1 MMVRRD
7 HLPAGS
13 LMENHAMPRRHAALV
28 LALLLAAPGCGRFR
42 SQRGASTPDPSGL
55 FASLDLPQALDRAR
69 SGGQIVMV
77 DVYTDWCGWCKKLDR
92 ETYSDRRVREA
103 LREFVPI
110 KVDAEKGGRS
120 VAETYGIDGFPTILF
135 VAPDGRVVR
144 KVQGFVDAEEML
156 RILASMRKPT

>member
-1 MMVRRD
+1 MTSR
-7 HLPAGS
+7 PS
-13 LMENHAMPRRHAALV
+13 ALV
-28 LALLLAAPGCGRFR
+28 LALLLAGAAGGCGRSR
-42 SQRGASTPDPSGL
+42 SEGGASVPDPTGV
-55 FASLDLPQALDRAR
+55 FASLDFQQALDRAR

-110 KVDAEKGGRS
+110 KVNAEKGGRS
-120 VAETYGIDGFPTILF
+120 VAEKYGVHGFPTILF
-135 VAPDGRVVR
+135 VAADGRVVR
-144 KVQGFVDAEEML
+144 KVQGYVDADELL